1 MRPRL
6 TLLITTVVV
15 ALCLGRG
22 TPARAQEAVPY
33 PVWWSPSLELESL
46 DKIDERLKR
55 NLWPGDDGFRLFV
68 GIGNNRTTVIAHSCA
83 DIRRYEKEG
92 SGAIDSPDIY
102 LWLTVYRECVPI
114 ERLRDA
120 RPARSSHVRNFVLD
134 AGALDYLPAMVTLS
148 PSCDWWCRLYAA
160 NERRIPLS
168 KFEDGRLLKAR
179 PISDYQLEVETELD
193 IIQIEILARADF
205 NGDGWEDLFMKTDT
219 KSKEGRWG
227 DDTTFMATRES
238 PDDVLWVLDADR
250 FLCRKYKCAAHYD
263 KPPALR

>member
-1 MRPRL
+1 MRRKL
-6 TLLITTVVV
+6 TLIVTTVVI
-15 ALCLGRG
+15 AICLGRG
-22 TPARAQEAVPY
+22 APTWAEEAAPY
-33 PVWWSPSLELESL
+33 PIWWSLSLELESL
-46 DKIDERLKR
+46 DQIDERLER
-55 NLWPGDDGFRLFV
+55 NLWHNDDGFRLFV
-68 GIGNNRTTVIAHSCA
+68 GIGKNRTTVIAHSCA

-102 LWLTVYRECVPI
+102 LWRTVYRECVPI

-120 RPARSSHVRNFVLD
+120 RPARTSHVTNFVLD
-134 AGALDYLPAMVTLS
+134 AGALDYLPALVTLS
-148 PSCDWWCRLYAA
+148 ASCDCWCRLYAA
-160 NERRIPLS
+160 NQRRIPLS

-179 PISDYQLEVETELD
+179 PINDYQIEVKTEHS

-227 DDTTFMATRES
+227 DDTTFMATRDS

-250 FLCRKYKCAAHYD
+250 FLCRKYKCDAHYD
-263 KPPALR
+263 APPALR